1 MATYCIICG
10 KKKKGVA
17 VTEDRVL
24 RLLRW
29 FKGNVTHDLKGNS
42 LVVCDEDLEAYKK
55 KRDHFNSRQKIY
67 LALGVIFAILGL
79 IASFS
84 LKSITVSALVIVA
97 LYLISLINY
106 TPGLVTENKKYA
118 IIKHKQ

>member
-42 LVVCDEDLEAYKK
+42 LVVCNEDLEAYKK

-84 LKSITVSALVIVA
+84 LKSITVSALVIIA

>member
-24 RLLRW
+24 QLLRW

>member
-24 RLLRW
+24 QLLRW

-42 LVVCDEDLEAYKK
+42 LVVCNEDLEAYKK

-84 LKSITVSALVIVA
+84 LKSITVSALVIIA

>member
-42 LVVCDEDLEAYKK
+42 LVVCNEDLEAYKK